1 MSSWGKIFDFLAQ
14 LRSTVEN
21 PNSIHQMA
29 TTEIVKGS
37 FSFALDAY
45 KKLSVPEANLVVSP
59 FSLSTALAM
68 TLCGAKGNTAS
79 EMGQILFGKPYV
91 DSQCTDMAE
100 GVEELI
106 KKSITDNGKVLRV
119 ANYI

>member
-1 MSSWGKIFDFLAQ
+1 MD
-14 LRSTVEN
+14 
-21 PNSIHQMA
+21 

-37 FSFALDAY
+37 FSFALHAY

-79 EMGQILFGKPYV
+79 QMGQALFGKPYV
-91 DSQCTDMAE
+91 DSQCTAMAE
-100 GVEELI
+100 RMEELVQ
-106 KKSITDNGKVLRV
+106 KSITDNDKVLSIS
-119 ANYI
+119 NYIYVHQGFSIKPEFANTLAKS